1 MKNLII
7 SLALLLALDTTGFTC
22 TCMPFK
28 NASKELE
35 QSAAVFSGKVL
46 AVKGNEQQGGFYTS
60 VEVVLEVDR
69 SWKGIEE
76 KTVSVFTSSQS
87 SACGYGFKK
96 GEEYLVYAS
105 KTTEGRL
112 TTSICTR
119 TRRIKEA
126 DDDLKELGEGKEVSR
141 EKSELGVHTTV
152 RLATVRKERDLKP

>member
-1 MKNLII
+1 LGVSIISEEWIIGGIMKNFIL

-22 TCMPFK
+22 TCVPPK
-28 NASKELE
+28 NATRELE

-46 AVKGNEQQGGFYTS
+46 AVKGTEQESGFYAN
-60 VEVVLEVDR
+60 VEVVLEVQR

-96 GEEYLVYAS
+96 GEAYLVYAS

-112 TTSICTR
+112 TTSICSR

-126 DDDLKELGEGKEVSR
+126 DADLKELGDGKEVS
-141 EKSELGVHTTV
+141 G
-152 RLATVRKERDLKP
+152 